1 MQIPHVPDRRGF
13 PRINSQYRLMIA
25 LQPTQGVLEAPP
37 AAIDAFTRD
46 ISRGGVGAVTSHSA
60 PKRTRCLVRFFDA
73 AGRISPDLAWGVVR
87 RVEEQRDGFL
97 VGIEFDTP
105 LETLKLPV
113 PSLSTASHL
122 DQIPDPKRE
131 ETVDQLPFVE
141 PGARPFR
148 ILIAD
153 DEEPI
158 RSLLRRFLDSRGYI
172 ADSASDGMEALRA
185 IQQNLYDAVLLDLYL
200 PKLNGLDLLKHVRDQ
215 DIAVGSIITM
225 SGFDDDEARRQS
237 FEFGAEDFLAKPI
250 NLQGLETF
258 LRRKLNGEVPN

>member
-1 MQIPHVPDRRGF
+1 MQIPRVPDRRGF
-13 PRINSQYRLMIA
+13 PRINSEYRLMIA
-25 LQPTQGVLEAPP
+25 LQPTQGESDAPT

-60 PKRTRCLVRFFDA
+60 PKRTRCLVRFFAA
-73 AGRISPDLAWGVVR
+73 AGRISPDLTWGVVR

-105 LETLKLPV
+105 LETLKLPA
-113 PSLSTASHL
+113 PSLSADPH
-122 DQIPDPKRE
+122 PDRLPE
-131 ETVDQLPFVE
+131 LQHAEAVEQLSFVE
-141 PGARPFR
+141 PGARPFQ

-158 RSLLRRFLDSRGYI
+158 RSLLRRFLANRGYV

-185 IQQNLYDAVLLDLYL
+185 IRKKHYDAVLLDLYL
-200 PKLNGLDLLKHVRDQ
+200 PKLSGLDLLKHVRDQ
-215 DIAVGSIITM
+215 NLAVGSIITM

-237 FEFGAEDFLAKPI
+237 FALGAEDFLAKPI
-250 NLQGLETF
+250 NLRGLETF
-258 LRRKLNGEVPN
+258 LQRKLHGEAPN